1 MFDGVSELI
10 EQLDAP
16 EFTGAVLEF
25 VYRQL
30 VVDHMS
36 VFLLDPRLVPRLIAA
51 QSYGSE
57 PLAAR
62 AGRAYEQSLF
72 YRHDP
77 NTELVRSGSSRE
89 NAALVIRLRAADISD
104 ALYRSTIYDSFGLID
119 RLSILARDGARWL
132 VINFYRDLASGEFS
146 ALDIDRFSALAR
158 LLKALLFRHF
168 ALLPPQG
175 WQAATLPEAGTL
187 EGILQRLGGSLSAR
201 ESQVCARALLG
212 MTNIGIGL
220 DLGVKT
226 STVETLRKRAFAK
239 LQISSLNELFA
250 LCLGCTLTR

>member
-16 EFTGAVLEF
+16 EFTGTLLEF
-25 VYRQL
+25 VHRQL
-30 VVDHMS
+30 VVDHLS
-36 VFLLDPRLVPRLIAA
+36 VFLFDPQLVPRLIAA
-51 QSYGSE
+51 QSRGGE
-57 PLAAR
+57 PLALR
-62 AGRAYEQSLF
+62 AGRAYEKSLF

-77 NTELVRSGSSRE
+77 NTELVRSQGSGDHT
-89 NAALVIRLRAADISD
+89 ALVIRLRAADVSD
-104 ALYRSTIYDSFGLID
+104 ALYRREIYQNFGLID
-119 RLSILARDGARWL
+119 RLSILARDGARWWI
-132 VINFYRDLASGEFS
+132 INFYRDLVSGEFS
-146 ALDIDRFSALAR
+146 TADIDRFSALPR

-212 MTNIGIGL
+212 MTNTGIGL

-250 LCLGCTLTR
+250 LCLGCTLAR

>member
-1 MFDGVSELI
+1 MLDGVSEMI

-16 EFTGAVLEF
+16 EFPGTVLAF
-25 VYRQL
+25 VQRQL
-30 VVDHMS
+30 VVDHLS
-36 VFLLDPRLVPRLIAA
+36 VFLFDPQLVPRLIAA
-51 QSYGSE
+51 RSRGRES
-57 PLAAR
+57 LAAR
-62 AGRAYEQSLF
+62 AGRAYEKALF
-72 YRHDP
+72 YRQDP
-77 NTELVRSGSSRE
+77 NTELVRSGESGVH
-89 NAALVIRLRAADISD
+89 AALVLRLRAADISD
-104 ALYRSTIYDSFGLID
+104 ALYRSEIYENFGLVD

-132 VINFYRDLASGEFS
+132 AINFYRDLASGEYS

-158 LLKALLFRHF
+158 LLKALIFRHF

-187 EGILQRLGGSLSAR
+187 ERILQRLGGNLSAR

-212 MTNIGIGL
+212 MTNTGIGL

-250 LCLGCTLTR
+250 LCLGCTLAR